1 MVHRVALIRS
11 AALAAVIAFASP
23 AVDAE
28 EPGAPE
34 RGYFRT
40 HRWHWLLSFGMSLL
54 GNEYRDRMGT
64 ASDPLIFSDPPGIDK
79 TVRDWVRETPRSR
92 TYLQQG
98 VFKKSL
104 VLGAGTILL
113 ANLGREGAGRWI
125 ADDATALAEIW
136 LFDQGVSGLVKDL
149 FGRERPSL
157 EFIDERKGLSAAER
171 AEEEEK
177 DSNRRSFYSGAT
189 SRQFALMSYLDGIV
203 AGRVKSRGARV
214 ASFVGFYGLAAYT
227 GYSRLELDRHYL
239 TDVLAGGAAG
249 TLIGRW
255 FHRMHHPRAQA
266 PSPRSTRDRVNGN
279 HGPRLRLSS
288 LSVGPD
294 RVFVLFSL
302 DL

>member
-1 MVHRVALIRS
+1 MHRVALIRS
-11 AALAAVIAFASP
+11 AVLAALIAFAP
-23 AVDAE
+23 LAVAAE
-28 EPGAPE
+28 ESEAPE
-34 RGYFRT
+34 EGYVKT
-40 HRWHWLLSFGMSLL
+40 HRWHWLLSFGMNLL
-54 GNEYRDRMGT
+54 SNEYRDRVGT
-64 ASDPLIFSDPPGIDK
+64 ASDPLIFSDPPGIDE
-79 TVRDWVRETPRSR
+79 TVRGWVRETPKSK
-92 TYLQQG
+92 TYLQKS

-104 VLGAGTILL
+104 LLGAGTILL
-113 ANLGREGAGRWI
+113 ANLGRDHAGRWI
-125 ADDATALAEIW
+125 ADDATALVEIW
-136 LFDQGVSGLVKDL
+136 LFDQGVSRLVKDV
-149 FGRERPSL
+149 FGRERPPL
-157 EFIDERKGLSAAER
+157 EFIDQRRGLSDAER

-203 AGRVKSRGARV
+203 AGRIESRGARV

-239 TDVLAGGAAG
+239 TDVLAGAAAG

-266 PSPRSTRDRVNGN
+266 PSARSKRGRVNGDG
-279 HGPRLRLSS
+279 GPRLRLSS
-288 LSVGPD
+288 LGIGPE